1 MKTNDNTTPGTE
13 KRDITKIETNV
24 RETLGLPKDFSPQEQ
39 EATLKLKAEEFIN
52 ALMKGDATSNEKQ
65 TAIFTIASKEQ
76 QHVIELGKGFSIR
89 LKDLK
94 KDNDGKEIAGII
106 EKLSKDF
113 DTINPGN
120 INWSTPKKKIKKFL
134 GVIPFGNAIS
144 KYWEKYQD
152 VMVIIN
158 ENIVLVE
165 NLLDK
170 KEQDIVSINA
180 RKDAFLGSMAE
191 YHKAIIAGTI
201 IKETLERKIDEE
213 QDEEKKRFMQENWLY
228 PLSKRIMALQESY
241 LSAFDSAISAELV
254 ARGHRELIMDLRE
267 KNKIAII
274 RLQTGVWLAAELYD
288 QKLMLES
295 SKALKEANKNLA
307 DAVHRMLGTYQ
318 AEIQKEATDSFQAFE
333 QWQQH
338 MQQTIQL
345 YTEAKEFRV
354 NALPVLNEK
363 IAKFGELM
371 VIAEEKA
378 AEIKKAGESQPP
390 KFLE

>member
-1 MKTNDNTTPGTE
+1 MADDKKNI
-13 KRDITKIETNV
+13 KKIETNV
-24 RETLGLPKDFSPQEQ
+24 RETLGLSKDFSTQEQ
-39 EATLKLKAEEFIN
+39 EATLKLKAEEFIT
-52 ALMKGDATSNEKQ
+52 ALMQGDATSNEKQ

-76 QHVIELGKGFSIR
+76 QNVIELGKGFSIR
-89 LKDLK
+89 LKYLK

-120 INWSTPKKKIKKFL
+120 IDWNTPKKKIKKFL
-134 GVIPFGNAIS
+134 GVIPFGNVIS

-152 VMVIIN
+152 VMTIIN

-170 KEQDIVSINA
+170 KEQDIVLINT

-191 YHKAIIAGTI
+191 YHKAIVAGTI

-267 KNKIAII
+267 KNKIAMI

-288 QKLMLES
+288 QKRMLDS
-295 SKALKEANKNLA
+295 TKTLKEANKNLA
-307 DAVHRMLGTYQ
+307 DSVHRMLGTYQ

-363 IAKFGELM
+363 ITKFGELM
-371 VIAEEKA
+371 VIAEAKA
-378 AEIKKAGESQPP
+378 AEIKKAGESQTP

>member
-1 MKTNDNTTPGTE
+1 MTKEIKTN
-13 KRDITKIETNV
+13 ETNV
-24 RETLGLPKDFSPQEQ
+24 RETLGLQKDFSAQEQ
-39 EATLKLKAEEFIN
+39 EAALKVKAEEFIA
-52 ALMKGDATSNEKQ
+52 ALMQGDASSNEKQ
-65 TAIFTIASKEQ
+65 VAIFTIASKEQ
-76 QHVIELGKGFSIR
+76 EKVIELGKGFSIR

-94 KDNDGKEIAGII
+94 KDNDGKEVAEII
-106 EKLSKDF
+106 EKLSKEF

-120 INWSTPKKKIKKFL
+120 VDWSTPRKKTKKFL
-134 GVIPFGNAIS
+134 GVIPFGNKIA

-152 VMVIIN
+152 VMGIIN
-158 ENIVLVE
+158 ENITLLE

-170 KEQDIVSINA
+170 KEQDIVLINA
-180 RKDAFLGSMAE
+180 RKDAFLGSMNE
-191 YHKAIIAGTI
+191 YHKAIVAGVI

-228 PLSKRIMALQESY
+228 PLNKRIMALQESY

-267 KNKIAII
+267 KNKVAMI

-288 QKLMLES
+288 QKRLLDS
-295 SKALKEANKNLA
+295 AKALKEANKNLA
-307 DAVHRMLGTYQ
+307 DTVHRMLGTYQ
-318 AEIQKEATDSFQAFE
+318 NEIQKEASSSFQEFE
-333 QWQQH
+333 QWQRH

-354 NALPVLNEK
+354 NALPILNEK
-363 IAKFGELM
+363 IANFGELM
-371 VIAEEKA
+371 QTAEKKA
-378 AEIKKAGESQPP
+378 EEIKKAGESQPP

>member
-1 MKTNDNTTPGTE
+1 MTNEAN
-13 KRDITKIETNV
+13 KITNIETNV
-24 RETLGLPKDFSPQEQ
+24 RETLGLSKDFTTKEQ
-39 EATLKLKAEEFIN
+39 EAALKIKAEEFIT
-52 ALMKGDATSNEKQ
+52 ALMQGDATSNEKQ

-76 QHVIELGKGFSIR
+76 LKVIELGKGFSIR

-94 KDNDGKEIAGII
+94 RDDDGKEVAGII
-106 EKLSKDF
+106 EKLSADF
-113 DTINPGN
+113 EGINPGQ
-120 INWSTPKKKIKKFL
+120 IDWSTPKKKIKKIL
-134 GVIPFGNAIS
+134 GFIPFGNAIS

-152 VMVIIN
+152 VMGIIN
-158 ENIVLVE
+158 ENITLLE

-170 KEQDIVSINA
+170 KEQDIVGINA

-191 YHKAIIAGTI
+191 YHKAIVAGVI

-213 QDEEKKRFMQENWLY
+213 LDETKKRFMQENWLY
-228 PLSKRIMALQESY
+228 PLNKRIIALQESY

-267 KNKIAII
+267 KNKVAMI
-274 RLQTGVWLAAELYD
+274 RLQTGVWLASELYD
-288 QKLMLES
+288 QKRMLES

-307 DAVHRMLGTYQ
+307 NTVHRLLGTYQ
-318 AEIQKEATDSFQAFE
+318 SEIQKEATDSFQAFD

-338 MQQTIQL
+338 MQQTIEL
-345 YTEAKEFRV
+345 YTQAKEFRV

-363 IAKFGELM
+363 ISKFGELM
-371 VIAEEKA
+371 IIAENKA
-378 AEIKKAGESQPP
+378 EEIKKASESNPQ